1 MALYHGST
9 SLSLI
14 SSDSSSDDEFDEYQN
29 ILNQVAVSVVPLL
42 HHHIRTNACFMEMQN
57 QKGKHGGSTFGR
69 IYIRRARVS
78 TAYQLEQDYFVE
90 NSTYLDA
97 DFRSC
102 YRMSKKLF
110 LRILAD
116 VEKRDQYFVQKN
128 DAIGRPGLTSKIKRR
143 GDISDDDDEDDI

>member
-1 MALYHGST
+1 
-9 SLSLI
+9 
-14 SSDSSSDDEFDEYQN
+14 
-29 ILNQVAVSVVPLL
+29 
-42 HHHIRTNACFMEMQN
+42 MEMQN

-69 IYIRRARVS
+69 IYKCRARVS

-128 DAIGRPGLTSKIKRR
+128 DAIGRPGLTSKIKFCFDYKSTLNIGVVGTWPKRMAWMV
-143 GDISDDDDEDDI
+143 I